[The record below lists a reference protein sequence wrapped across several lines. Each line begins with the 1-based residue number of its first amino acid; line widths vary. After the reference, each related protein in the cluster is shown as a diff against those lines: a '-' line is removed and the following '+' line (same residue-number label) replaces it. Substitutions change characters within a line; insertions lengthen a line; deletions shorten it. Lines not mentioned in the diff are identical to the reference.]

1 MKTLVTGA
9 SGFVGSAVCAR
20 LVAERM
26 EVIGT
31 VRRLPPRPLPGVDY
45 CIVGD
50 LDADTDWRDTLIGVD
65 AIVHCAA
72 RVHVM
77 RETAA
82 DPLGVFRAVN
92 VLGTEKLARQAGVAG
107 VKRFVYL
114 SSVKV
119 NGEGALVPYCE
130 IDPPAPQD
138 AYGVS
143 KYEAELILRKV
154 TVGTGMDVVVVRP
167 PLVYGPGVKAN
178 FQALMRALVRG
189 VPLPLGAIHNRRS
202 LVALD
207 NLVDMIVTCTKSP
220 AAANETFLV
229 CDGEDLSTSDLIR
242 RLAHALNRPARLI
255 PVPTPVLVACLTI
268 LGKREVAAR
277 LCGTLQMNITK
288 TRQVLGWA
296 PPVSVDEGLRRTAK
310 AYLQQRR

>member
-1 MKTLVTGA
+1 MKSLVTGA
-9 SGFVGSAVCAR
+9 SGFVGSATCAR
-20 LVAERM
+20 LVAEGM

-31 VRRLPPRPLPGVDY
+31 LRQHLPRPLPGVDY
-45 CIVGD
+45 RIVGD
-50 LDADTDWRDTLIGVD
+50 LDANIDWRDTLIGVD

-77 RETAA
+77 RETVAN
-82 DPLGVFRAVN
+82 PLGVFRAVN

-119 NGEGALVPYCE
+119 NGEGASVAYRE

-143 KYEAELILRKV
+143 KYEAELILRNV
-154 TVGTGMDVVVVRP
+154 AAETGMDIVVVRP
-167 PLVYGPGVKAN
+167 PLVYGPLVRAN
-178 FQALMRALVRG
+178 FQALMRALMRDI
-189 VPLPLGAIHNRRS
+189 PLPLGAIRNLRS

-207 NLVDMIVTCTKSP
+207 NLVDLIITCMKSP

-229 CDGEDLSTSDLIR
+229 CDGEDLSTPELIR

-255 PVPTPVLVACLTI
+255 PVPTTALVACLTI

-277 LCGTLQMNITK
+277 LCGTLQVNITK
-288 TRQVLGWA
+288 ARQVLGWA
-296 PPVSVDEGLRRTAK
+296 PPVSVDEGLHRTAK
-310 AYLQQRR
+310 AFLQQLR